1 MSETNRDMIINIREK
16 LNVVNVNLID
26 PDKFEDADE
35 AKIKEI
41 HSFVTSKEKFSPSE
55 VTAIASELGELRQS

>member
-1 MSETNRDMIINIREK
+1 MSEKNKDMIIEIREK

-35 AKIKEI
+35 AKIEEI
-41 HSFVTSKEKFSPSE
+41 HSFVTSKDKFSPSE